1 MEAEIEILNHEKHEI
16 YERDRLWFF
25 SLFVSRGNSE
35 ISAVP
40 ALMLILACA
49 LWGISFPLIKALDG
63 EQRAR
68 LPEVSGVFLAAWL
81 QMARFGLAA
90 LVMSPFVIRARPTR
104 KEITQGAWLAGWGGL
119 GMALQAWGLGH
130 TEASTSAFLTQAYCV
145 FLPLVACVKARCLP
159 GWKTTFATLLV
170 LTGGVIFSGIKP
182 GDLTIGKGEVATLGA
197 AFIFTFQILTLENPK
212 YSENRGLAVNFT
224 MSVFIA
230 LIFLPLSFLTASDPY
245 QVILAGSSWPSFG
258 IVLALALFCSVGAFG
273 LMISWQPRVTATEA
287 GLIYTTEPIFTAGFA
302 MFLPAMLA
310 GLMGGNY
317 ANESITISLLAGG
330 LLIVGANI
338 LMQWKRRPYHSP
350 VT

>member
-1 MEAEIEILNHEKHEI
+1 MEAETVIPNHEKHEI
-16 YERDRLWFF
+16 CERNGVWFF
-25 SLFVSRGNSE
+25 ALFVLRGNGE
-35 ISAVP
+35 ISGVP

-212 YSENRGLAVNFT
+212 YSGNRGLAVNFT

-230 LIFLPLSFLTASDPY
+230 LIFLPVSLLTASDPY
-245 QVILAGSSWPSFG
+245 QVIRAGSSWPSFG

-273 LMISWQPRVTATEA
+273 LMISWQPQVTATEA

-302 MFLPAMLA
+302 MFLPSLLA